1 MAGPWRRLFGGGRSA
16 AAAPAPPPGELAFS
30 IVQDGQRRDVT
41 VRELALGTKL
51 ASDALLQLLV
61 EKGILT
67 PDEVRERIRRISS
80 ETWRP
85 GDPPAGAGPK

>member
-1 MAGPWRRLFGGGRSA
+1 MTGRWRRLFGGDPPQ
-16 AAAPAPPPGELAFS
+16 AAPGPPPGELAFS

-61 EKGILT
+61 EKGVLT
-67 PDEVRERIRRISS
+67 PDEVRERIKRISS

-85 GDPPAGAGPK
+85 GDPPAAGQPK